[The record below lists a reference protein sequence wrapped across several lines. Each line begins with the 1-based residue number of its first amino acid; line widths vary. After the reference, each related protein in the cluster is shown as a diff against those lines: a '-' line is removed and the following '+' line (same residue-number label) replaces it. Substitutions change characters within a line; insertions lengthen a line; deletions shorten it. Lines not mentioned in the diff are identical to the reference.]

1 MNLGSAETE
10 SSRNQW
16 ARFWYPTLL
25 LNLEVKK
32 VLPPEGVEWLFVR
45 VRPKQIKNGR
55 MDLEVVILDE
65 GDNIVALSQH
75 VCLILDAARN
85 MAERK
90 DKKTGEKNK
99 L

>member
-1 MNLGSAETE
+1 M
-10 SSRNQW
+10 
-16 ARFWYPTLL
+16 
-25 LNLEVKK
+25 NLEVKK
-32 VLPPEGVEWLFVR
+32 TLPPEGVEWLFVR

-65 GDNIVALSQH
+65 QGDIVALSQH

-90 DKKTGEKNK
+90 DKKIGGENK